1 MEVTKTLAKFIVSH
15 RYAGIPE
22 KVRHEAARSFLNWVG
37 CAVGGARHET
47 VERALA
53 ALSEFSGPR
62 EATVLGRGDR
72 LDIMLAALM
81 NGTTSHTFDFDDT
94 HLKTVIH
101 PSGPVASAILALAER
116 KPVKGED
123 FLHAFILGVEAECRI
138 GRAVYPSHYD
148 VGWHI
153 TATAGVFGAAAA
165 AGRLLGLSE
174 QQMTWALGIAATQS
188 SGLREMF
195 GTMCKPFHPGNA
207 ARNGLLAALL
217 AKGNFTSSLQGI
229 EAKRGFANVLS
240 TGFRPGE
247 ITDRLGETW
256 EISLNTYKP
265 YACGI
270 VEHPAIDGCVQ
281 LRNEHKLKP
290 EDIESVS
297 LKVHPLVL
305 ELTGKK
311 APQTGLESKFSVYH
325 SSAVAIVHGAAGEA
339 QYSDEVVRDPRVIAV
354 RDKVVATVESGIH
367 EDQVR
372 ISIRLNGGKVLE
384 KYVEHAVGSLGRPM
398 SDADLEAKF
407 RGLAEGILSKSE
419 TDNLIRL
426 CRDVGK
432 LKDVGEVARASVPG
446 ARANASATATA
457 AQAKKSAAAKG
468 RAR

>member
-1 MEVTKTLAKFIVSH
+1 MEVTKTLAKFIVNH
-15 RYAGIPE
+15 RYADIPQQ
-22 KVRHEAARSFLNWVG
+22 VRHEAARSYLNWMG
-37 CAVGGARHET
+37 CAVGACRHET
-47 VERALA
+47 VENALA

-116 KPVKGED
+116 KPVTGPD

-138 GRAVYPSHYD
+138 GNAVYPSHYD

-153 TATAGVFGAAAA
+153 TATTGVFGAAAA

-174 QQMTWALGIAATQS
+174 QQMVWALGIAATQS

-195 GTMCKPFHPGNA
+195 GTMVKPMHPGNA

-217 AKGNFTSSLQGI
+217 ASKNFTSAEQGI
-229 EAKRGFANVLS
+229 EGRRGFANVLA
-240 TGFRPGE
+240 TQRNYAE
-247 ITDRLGETW
+247 ITEKLGATW

-281 LRNEHKLKP
+281 LRNEHKLKA
-290 EDIESVS
+290 EDIESVA

-311 APQTGLESKFSVYH
+311 TPQTGLEGKFSVYH
-325 SSAVAIVHGAAGEA
+325 SSAVAIVHGAAGEE
-339 QYSDEVVRDPRVIAV
+339 QYSDAVVRDARIMSLRDRVTASV
-354 RDKVVATVESGIH
+354 DRAMH
-367 EDQVR
+367 EDQVH
-372 ISIRLNGGKVLE
+372 ISIRLRNGKTLE
-384 KYVEHAVGSLGRPM
+384 KYVEHCVGSLGKPM

-407 RGLAEGILSKSE
+407 RGLAEGILAKSE
-419 TDNLIRL
+419 SDKLIGL
-426 CRDVGK
+426 CWEVGK
-432 LKDVGEVARASVPG
+432 LKDAAETARASVP
-446 ARANASATATA
+446 A
-457 AQAKKSAAAKG
+457 AKSAK
-468 RAR
+468 RVAR

>member
-1 MEVTKTLAKFIVSH
+1 M
-15 RYAGIPE
+15 
-22 KVRHEAARSFLNWVG
+22 
-37 CAVGGARHET
+37 
-47 VERALA
+47 VENALA

-123 FLHAFILGVEAECRI
+123 FLHAFILGVETECRI
-138 GRAVYPSHYD
+138 GNAVYPSHYD

-153 TATAGVFGAAAA
+153 TATTGVFGAAAA

-174 QQMTWALGIAATQS
+174 QQMVWALGIAATQS

-195 GTMCKPFHPGNA
+195 GTMVKPMHPGNA

-217 AKGNFTSSLQGI
+217 ASKNFTSAEQGI
-229 EAKRGFANVLS
+229 EGRRGFANVLA
-240 TGFRPGE
+240 TQRNFAE
-247 ITDRLGETW
+247 ITERLGETW

-281 LRNEHKLKP
+281 LRNEHKLKA
-290 EDIESVS
+290 EDIESVA

-305 ELTGKK
+305 ELTGRKT
-311 APQTGLESKFSVYH
+311 PQTGLEGKFSVYH
-325 SSAVAIVHGAAGEA
+325 SSAVAIVHGAAGEE
-339 QYSDEVVRDPRVIAV
+339 QYSDAVVRDPRVIAV

-372 ISIRLNGGKVLE
+372 IAIRLKGGKVLE

-407 RGLAEGILSKSE
+407 RGLAEGILAKAE
-419 TDNLIRL
+419 TDRLIGL
-426 CRDVGK
+426 CWEVGT
-432 LKDVGEVARASVPG
+432 LKDAAETARASVP
-446 ARANASATATA
+446 
-457 AQAKKSAAAKG
+457 AAKPAK
-468 RAR
+468 RAAR